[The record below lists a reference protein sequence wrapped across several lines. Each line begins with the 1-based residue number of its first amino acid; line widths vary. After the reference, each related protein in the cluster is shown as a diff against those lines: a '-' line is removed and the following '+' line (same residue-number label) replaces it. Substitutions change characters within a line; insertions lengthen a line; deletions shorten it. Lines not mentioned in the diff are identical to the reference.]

1 MKKEHPNTST
11 PSSNTVITLIKALV
25 LVLAICSCN
34 VSKSFVGNI
43 EDIKGD
49 TVCLP
54 KQCFLLLP
62 NAPKTEIGKRAV
74 FTQTRNRKKINCKII
89 H

>member
-1 MKKEHPNTST
+1 MNRL
-11 PSSNTVITLIKALV
+11 ITLIKALV

-34 VSKSFVGNI
+34 ISKSFVGNI

-62 NAPKTEIGKRAV
+62 NAPKTSIGKRAV
-74 FTQTRNRKKINCKII
+74 FTSTKNKNIVNCKKIN
-89 H
+89 